1 MGLLV
6 ARRRPLLRGAML
18 AGALVGLGA
27 AGEEGLEPG
36 AEAGAETMAGG
47 TVFDQEE
54 VWEVADTIPAGSSAA
69 LALLEHRWVIPLRDA
84 IAGAG
89 GLTVAD
95 EWIHP
100 TDLVAAGAAL
110 SAQAQTG
117 PAGRQAAP

>member
-1 MGLLV
+1 M
-6 ARRRPLLRGAML
+6 
-18 AGALVGLGA
+18 
-27 AGEEGLEPG
+27 
-36 AEAGAETMAGG
+36 
-47 TVFDQEE
+47 FDQEE